1 MQVNMKKKWRHWA
14 LCAILAAGSALAASL
29 LSDIRFFQILNLK
42 AYDAH
47 FVARDWLAQML
58 GQRTAISDIV
68 LLLED
73 QKTRDTFPEPL
84 IFWHQHYAN
93 VIRAAGQS
101 GARVI
106 GLDLAFGIPV
116 EKYQPDFDRMLGEVV
131 STSPVPVVCAYATEL
146 NSNPDAQGIPINMLS
161 AALGLSG
168 FANVTSDSDDFV
180 RRQELTEAPSNNPND
195 PPPAH
200 SLALRIAEKF
210 AGSDAAFDHGQ
221 LVFQGHVIPI
231 APDRTIAINY
241 AGPPGTFPSVSMA
254 DFEAAAKTGN
264 LDQLRKWVDG
274 KIVLVGT
281 DDLSDRRDTPFFT
294 LFSGTKWLTP
304 GVEIHANTVRTL
316 LTRSYLVPA
325 PQWELVL
332 ALLAAASLAVM
343 VVTSFVAIRAVIL
356 VSLEVLVIL
365 VGTHALF
372 ERGFVLSTSEVLVAT
387 SIGLIVSLVYRWAT
401 EETRGDLFH
410 RAVSLFVGKQLAS
423 SLEETE
429 AIALSGKRMEVTILF
444 TDIRGFTAFSE
455 QVCEE
460 EGPERVVQLLN
471 EYMAMMVGIIL
482 AYRGHVNKFIGDGI
496 LAVFSDDDEDAKPG
510 DHALRAVRCATRMVT
525 ARSRF
530 STGAG
535 IHTGLVVVGNVGSA
549 DKMEFT
555 VLGDTVNLASR
566 LESLNKEHHTKL
578 LMTDVTES
586 KLGSQVD
593 TLHLGQVPV
602 RGKAQPIELFTVKSL
617 VAEAVV
623 HA

>member
-1 MQVNMKKKWRHWA
+1 MKKKWRHWA

-29 LSDIRFFQILNLK
+29 LGDIRFFQILNLK
-42 AYDAH
+42 TYDAH

-58 GQRTAISDIV
+58 GQRPAISNIV
-68 LLLED
+68 LLLTD

-84 IFWHQHYAN
+84 IFWHQHFAN
-93 VIRAAGQS
+93 VIRAAGQA
-101 GARVI
+101 GAKVI
-106 GLDLAFGIPV
+106 GLDWAFGIPV

-146 NSNPDAQGIPINMLS
+146 NTNPDAQRIPINILS

-180 RRQELTEAPSNNPND
+180 RRQELIEAPSKNPND
-195 PPPAH
+195 PAPAH

-210 AGSDAAFDHGQ
+210 AGSDAVFEHGK
-221 LVFQGHVIPI
+221 LIFQGHVVPI

-254 DFEAAAKTGN
+254 DFEAAAKAGN

-281 DDLSDRRDTPFFT
+281 DDLDDRRDTPFFT

-316 LTRSYLVPA
+316 LTRSFLVPA
-325 PQWELVL
+325 PQWALVL
-332 ALLAAASLAVM
+332 ALLAATTLAVFI
-343 VVTSFVAIRAVIL
+343 VTSFTAGRVV
-356 VSLEVLVIL
+356 VLVVFEMLAIL
-365 VGTHALF
+365 VGTHVLF
-372 ERGFVLSTSEVLVAT
+372 ERGFVLATAEVLGAT
-387 SIGLIVSLVYRWAT
+387 SVGLIASLVYRWAT

-482 AYRGHVNKFIGDGI
+482 AYKGHVNKFIGDGI
-496 LAVFSDDDEDAKPG
+496 LAVFSDDDEDAGPG

-525 ARSRF
+525 APSRF

-578 LMTDVTES
+578 LMTDATES
-586 KLGSQVD
+586 KLGSQVE
-593 TLHLGQVPV
+593 TMHLGQVPV
-602 RGKAQPIELFTVKSL
+602 RGKTQPIELFTVKSL
-617 VAEAVV
+617 VPEAVV